1 MSTPAFQPPTLD
13 RFWMGAYGGR
23 ITQQVAR
30 AVATPPRVPQ
40 TGYLPP
46 PQFTTATAALA
57 WDAARQRESQL
68 AALRWPS
75 AQRFDPA
82 FWTSGA
88 APDPLRWQD
97 QLKPFGGTA
106 QLGLPAPSRF
116 GPGKLIRPDGGTY
129 QQWLF
134 AVLSIGLS
142 IAAGPEAT
150 ILEHIMSEVLVRS
163 LEWSLENIEREYEA
177 GHLPIFGKQFQDV
190 IDWAKKRHEMPP
202 WPTPPPG
209 GTHSA

>member
-1 MSTPAFQPPTLD
+1 
-13 RFWMGAYGGR
+13 MGAYGGR

-30 AVATPPRVPQ
+30 AAAAPGVPQ
-40 TGYLPP
+40 IGYVPR

-88 APDPLRWQD
+88 APDPLRWQG
-97 QLKPFGGTA
+97 QGPFGGTA
-106 QLGLPAPSRF
+106 QLGLPAPGRF
-116 GPGKLIRPDGGTY
+116 GPGKVFQTNGTN
-129 QQWLF
+129 QQRLF
-134 AVLSIGLS
+134 AALSL
-142 IAAGPEAT
+142 ALLVVAGPEAA
-150 ILEHIMSEVLVRS
+150 ILEHIMSELWVHA

-177 GHLPIFGKQFQDV
+177 GHLPIFGERFQSV
-190 IDWAKKRHEMPP
+190 IDWAKKRGDLPP

-209 GTHSA
+209 GTRAA

>member
-1 MSTPAFQPPTLD
+1 MSAFAPQPPALD

-30 AVATPPRVPQ
+30 ATAAPPGVPQ
-40 TGYLPP
+40 IGYVPR

-88 APDPLRWQD
+88 APDPLRV
-97 QLKPFGGTA
+97 A
-106 QLGLPAPSRF
+106 
-116 GPGKLIRPDGGTY
+116 GPG
-129 QQWLF
+129 
-134 AVLSIGLS
+134 VLRRDC
-142 IAAGPEAT
+142 AARSSRT
-150 ILEHIMSEVLVRS
+150 RS
-163 LEWSLENIEREYEA
+163 LWPRETHPNQRDQSTEA
-177 GHLPIFGKQFQDV
+177 FCCPLGRLV
-190 IDWAKKRHEMPP
+190 CC
-202 WPTPPPG
+202 G
-209 GTHSA
+209 GPRGGDLGAHHGRAMGSRT